1 MKKFQSLKET
11 KFKQFTKEQMRSV
24 IGGSASLSAD
34 ITGTDATLTGG
45 KGGCGCTDYGDTDK

>member
-1 MKKFQSLKET
+1 MKKFQSLSEC
-11 KFKQFTKEQMRSV
+11 KFKKMEKSQMKSV
-24 IGGSASLSAD
+24 TGGLALIAD